1 MQYANLL
8 SSTLKKNANRVV
20 LCQLINSKTNTF
32 LELTGAELDL
42 RARAFAANLLA
53 VAPNERTVV
62 TLMDEG
68 IEFGVIL
75 VGCIYAGITV
85 VPTPIPKRAGKSLD
99 RITSILSDCKSGM
112 LLTNSKYESLLNS
125 NEKLGKYSIHTY
137 EGVQYTKNEPLV
149 SFRSHEANVA
159 VIQYSSGS
167 TSSPKGAKITCA
179 NILANRND
187 LSEPWNMTEGRSILL
202 WLPNYHDMGLF
213 AILHSLSLGMRV
225 DIMSPFDFVKKPS
238 KWIELISE
246 RKINVSGGPAFA
258 YSMVAASTELST
270 LKNLDLSHWDVA
282 FCGADY
288 VPIHILEDFELKL
301 NNASFP
307 RGRLFSCYGMAEATV
322 LAAGQPIPSGREA
335 ERKSKYKDLAA
346 CYLGPSFKPKV
357 AIFDDKGS
365 AVLNGC
371 EGEICLRGDNI
382 THGYV
387 SSERAEVKHDGVTW
401 FRTADLGIID
411 GDWLTVTGRKK
422 DLVKIRGIG
431 IYSIDLGIHAE
442 KMNAALNANACLF
455 ENNCNE
461 EQIFSIETYGKTAN
475 TDITQAEALLKAELN
490 ECFGLCLSSVNI
502 LPRGSLVRTTSG
514 KIQRWR

>member
-8 SSTLKKNANRVV
+8 SNKLKVNASKIV
-20 LCQLINSKTNTF
+20 LCQLINSKTNSF
-32 LELTGAELDL
+32 LELTGEELDL
-42 RARAFAANLLA
+42 RARTFAANLLA
-53 VAPNERTVV
+53 AAPNERTVV

-68 IEFGVIL
+68 IDFGVVL
-75 VGCIYAGITV
+75 VGCIYAGVTV
-85 VPTPIPKRAGKSLD
+85 VPTPIPKKAGKSLD
-99 RITSILSDCKSGM
+99 RIVSILSDCKSAM
-112 LLTNSKYESLLNS
+112 LLTNSRYESLLKS
-125 NEKLGKYSIHTY
+125 NEKLSDCYIHIY
-137 EGVQYTKNEPLV
+137 ESMQNKENECLKT
-149 SFRSHEANVA
+149 FRAHESDVA

-225 DIMSPFDFVKKPS
+225 DIMSPFDFVKKPT

-258 YSMVAASTELST
+258 YSMVAASPELST
-270 LKNLDLSHWDVA
+270 LKELDLSQWDVA

-288 VPIHILEDFELKL
+288 VPINVLEDFELKL
-301 NNASFP
+301 DNASFQ

-322 LAAGQPIPSGREA
+322 LAAGQPIPKGREIG
-335 ERKSKYKDLAA
+335 RRSKYKDLAA
-346 CYLGPSFKPKV
+346 CYLGPSFKQKV
-357 AIFDDKGS
+357 AIFDEAGCPVS
-365 AVLNGC
+365 SGC

-382 THGYV
+382 TQGYV
-387 SSERAEVKHDGVTW
+387 SSDREEVKHGAVTW

-431 IYSIDLGIHAE
+431 IYSIDLGMHAE
-442 KMNAALNANACLF
+442 KINASLNANACLF
-455 ENNCNE
+455 ENNRDE
-461 EQIFSIETYGKTAN
+461 EQIFSIETYGKTTN